1 MAESIEGSALNV
13 HSMDTKSGS
22 ENTTEN
28 EDNLINSLKPE
39 IRNVNTNSDIL
50 ETPSKIDDINTLHET
65 KNAEDV
71 LPENLTDSDDE
82 MYKQITEDGWEDI
95 LGSGRLKKR
104 ILKEGKRGLATEGLG
119 RPSRNDNVT
128 VSMKGYFEDTLF
140 EEIKELQFVTAE
152 AEVVQAIDLCVV
164 LMNTGEVAEVMAD
177 PEMAYGSMG
186 LLPHVPPKAAVR
198 FEIELL
204 SHSAAISPSEIPIEE
219 RSSIGRRKKDR
230 GNFWFSRQNYT
241 EAVQCYRKAAEFF
254 DDEKLELEVP
264 IDRYQLPQELQDLLE
279 HRLKAYNNLAMAQMK
294 IEAWDSAMAAIQQVL
309 KIEPNNEK
317 ALYRKSKVLLEKYR
331 TEEALGILRRIS
343 RLYPN
348 NSSAKADLVRVSAKQ
363 KKSRENEEKIS
374 KKMLGLDKY
383 EAEKSKE
390 KWYTKYVRNGIFST
404 KNTIIGV
411 SAVIF
416 AAAGTAA
423 YFAQFHL

>member
-1 MAESIEGSALNV
+1 MIDESVPNV
-13 HSMDTKSGS
+13 HSMTTDS
-22 ENTTEN
+22 EREKTTDEEN
-28 EDNLINSLKPE
+28 RLFNSLKE
-39 IRNVNTNSDIL
+39 RSGNENKNNDMQEVTNNIEEPHSSLKTEESELIL
-50 ETPSKIDDINTLHET
+50 PDSLT
-65 KNAEDV
+65 KDE
-71 LPENLTDSDDE
+71 EE

-104 ILKEGKRGLATEGLG
+104 VLKEGKKGLASEGLG
-119 RPSRNDNVT
+119 RPSRNDNVA
-128 VSMKGYFEDTLF
+128 VSLKGYFQDTLF
-140 EEIKELQFVTAE
+140 EEIKELHFVTAE

-164 LMNTGEVAEVMAD
+164 LMNTGEVAEIMAD

-186 LLPHVPPKAAVR
+186 LLPYVPPKAAVR

-204 SHSAAISPSEIPIEE
+204 SHSTAIPPSEIPIEE
-219 RSSIGRRKKDR
+219 RSLIGTRKKDR

-241 EAVQCYRKAAEFF
+241 EAVQCYRKAGEFF

-264 IDRYQLPQELQDLLE
+264 IDRYQLPQDLQDLLDD
-279 HRLKAYNNLAMAQMK
+279 RLKAYNNLAMAQMK
-294 IEAWDSAMAAIQQVL
+294 IEAWDSAMAALQQVL

-331 TEEALGILRRIS
+331 TEEAMGILRRIC

-348 NSSAKADLVRVSAKQ
+348 NSSAKADLVRVSAKL
-363 KKSRENEEKIS
+363 KKNRQNEEKIS

-383 EAEKSKE
+383 EVEKTKE
-390 KWYTKYVRNGIFST
+390 KWYSKYVRNGLFST
-404 KNTIIGV
+404 KNAAIGV